1 MVISGTTRSMVG
13 WALRWAAAIVR
24 HVAYVR
30 ISNGAIDDGAL
41 PPKEHKLKPTT
52 VKLLGGQHIDELH
65 LEEEEP
71 PMDM

>member
-1 MVISGTTRSMVG
+1 
-13 WALRWAAAIVR
+13 
-24 HVAYVR
+24 VAYVR

-41 PPKEHKLKPTT
+41 PPEEHKLKPTT